1 MKKYPHRGYGNH
13 RRRWGYIV
21 PAGASGGVGEERYMK
36 EKGATLRDVAKKQ
49 IGIVVSF
56 EEYDRVSSGDS
67 GFMAALWQ
75 QVSEYGYTP
84 AFFRAE
90 SMTKKPGSFNNHY
103 YNGLFY
109 VGMRQKNVAAISARQ
124 YLPAILIDC
133 HYEDD
138 LFFKLMPDYEE
149 AVKLAMGRLGQD
161 ICVVMAYKSEV
172 LQGVLR
178 KYVAR
183 EDIYL
188 YDEPIPTAQFHQ
200 FIQRNQGR
208 GFLVIGD
215 LLALY
220 LKKYVDP
227 RACLKIHSRHLHAPL
242 CGIFGPNSG
251 YIARYAPFIWPKS
264 PTKCNAQLP
273 ESNFQTRSRKLLVR
287 SYQDNY
293 GLNADLCKV
302 LVPVK
307 QIAQQDMKILE
318 MFLKLKDVE
327 DIGKN
332 LYFPPKFTY
341 PKANDSLLQTELEH
355 YLQNYFSCF
364 SWQSQRRLW

>member
-1 MKKYPHRGYGNH
+1 
-13 RRRWGYIV
+13 
-21 PAGASGGVGEERYMK
+21 MK

-208 GFLVIGD
+208 GFLVSGD
-215 LLALY
+215 LLALH

-227 RACLKIHSRHLHAPL
+227 RACLKIAFRQLCVTL
-242 CGIFGPNSG
+242 CGRFGPNEGRIAG
-251 YIARYAPFIWPKS
+251 YV
-264 PTKCNAQLP
+264 T
-273 ESNFQTRSRKLLVR
+273 
-287 SYQDNY
+287 
-293 GLNADLCKV
+293 
-302 LVPVK
+302 
-307 QIAQQDMKILE
+307 
-318 MFLKLKDVE
+318 
-327 DIGKN
+327 
-332 LYFPPKFTY
+332 
-341 PKANDSLLQTELEH
+341 
-355 YLQNYFSCF
+355 
-364 SWQSQRRLW
+364 